1 MSNIYKCETCN
12 IAIKNRQ
19 NVGRHL
25 KSKKHNNVSIN
36 KHEAK
41 RKMINDG
48 LEIYIK
54 FMNDLTKR

>member
-25 KSKKHNNVSIN
+25 KSKKHEV
-36 KHEAK
+36 K